1 MRDHFKFYGPKF
13 IENQIIRESIYKLF
27 QISSIFLNYPNIY
40 KAIFILAI
48 FFFQRVSE
56 KIKLRDD

>member
-1 MRDHFKFYGPKF
+1 MRDHFVFYGPKF
-13 IENQIIRESIYKLF
+13 VENPIIRESIYKLF

-40 KAIFILAI
+40 KAIFTLAI